1 MALSVIKG
9 DNMYIPM
16 EAVVGIACLLVGFV
30 IGLIA
35 Q

>member
-1 MALSVIKG
+1 
-9 DNMYIPM
+9 MYIPM